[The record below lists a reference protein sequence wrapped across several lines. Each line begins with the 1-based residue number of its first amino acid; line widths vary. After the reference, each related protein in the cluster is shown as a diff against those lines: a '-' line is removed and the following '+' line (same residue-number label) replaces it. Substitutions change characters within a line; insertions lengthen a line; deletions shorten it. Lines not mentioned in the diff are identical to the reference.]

1 MGSAGCEQRAREVQ
15 SEAELK
21 QAVQQMTPAVE
32 RATRLRFRQ
41 RPVVLR
47 RTRAQVRDYVI
58 HKFDDDL
65 PPAELE
71 GAQAAYRLFG
81 LIPDSLDLRRT
92 MVDLLTEQVAGY
104 FDPDSN
110 ALYIPTDIDPS
121 QARLVISHE
130 LVHALQHQYLNL
142 DSLVELKRQNDRR
155 TAAQAILEGQAT
167 LAQILVLMPE
177 QKLESLP
184 NFWDLRTALG
194 AQQDQM
200 KVFGSAPLWL
210 RESLIFPYLGG
221 AEFVRWFDHE
231 YPGKQPYGVLMPIST
246 EQILHPARYVA
257 GDRPDALAFEPVL
270 VAHRVGR
277 GRLECQRVGPVPGH
291 VTRRVQDLLGGD
303 RHEDPI
309 GLLPGVLVVEPA
321 HEFGAAQVREDQA
334 LAQPQRCAPEHLH
347 LILLRAQGRSQ
358 VPEVG
363 QAFELL
369 LRHEDQDLRQCR
381 LPLEDRLRRRAAIV
395 LALELHQGVE
405 VQVLVLQRVH
415 QLVGDHETRLAGIDV
430 GRDIQGVR
438 VGVEVSRNLLRQE
451 IDHRAAQVERIG
463 NQTEQ
468 PVRRLR
474 ALELGGRE
482 VIVELVDD
490 VVPDLRA
497 AAAQHDGTLAKP
509 QPGGPLDGGDHL
521 QDGLLQVGLALDLPC
536 PLLASGAAH
545 RSNDR
550 HGSEPRAGH
559 ACHSIPLPT
568 ADPTTRATSCPDTI
582 IPWRSSSSRSSRS
595 SSARRSARVGG
606 RWWRLVEVG
615 EVGEGCTSTDWP
627 PLTSPDLPW
636 PPPPSIFSISVPMR
650 SSIGRMSVIRSSAAS
665 CGGRSCVRPRR
676 IMASTLRRSRISR
689 SSSGDTRAVACAW
702 AQASS
707 NTSMALSGRA
717 RSGTNRSVKTIAA
730 LSASSVLATAW

>member
-1 MGSAGCEQRAREVQ
+1 MAGVTRAWLAAVAVVGSMGSTGCEQRARDVQ

-21 QAVQQMTPAVE
+21 QAVLQMIPAVE

-47 RTRAQVRDYVI
+47 RSRAQVRDYVI

-177 QKLESLP
+177 QKIESLP

-257 GDRPDALAFEPVL
+257 GDRPDALALESSTAGTVRYEDGLGEFEI
-270 VAHRVGR
+270 
-277 GRLECQRVGPVPGH
+277 RL
-291 VTRRVQDLLGGD
+291 LLQQHLGDDSAAALAAAGWDGD
-303 RHEDPI
+303 RY
-309 GLLPGVLVVEPA
+309 
-321 HEFGAAQVREDQA
+321 
-334 LAQPQRCAPEHLH
+334 
-347 LILLRAQGRSQ
+347 
-358 VPEVG
+358 
-363 QAFELL
+363 
-369 LRHEDQDLRQCR
+369 
-381 LPLEDRLRRRAAIV
+381 
-395 LALELHQGVE
+395 
-405 VQVLVLQRVH
+405 QVLGHKGGAGAGGGGAGADALVWYTLWDDKAAAARFTHALQRAWAKRRSGGSMVRRWEIKPL
-415 QLVGDHETRLAGIDV
+415 LVSAVPVVRLVDAPKGWAGWKRV
-430 GRDIQGVR
+430 PGVR
-438 VGVEVSRNLLRQE
+438 VT
-451 IDHRAAQVERIG
+451 RAAR
-463 NQTEQ
+463 
-468 PVRRLR
+468 
-474 ALELGGRE
+474 
-482 VIVELVDD
+482 
-490 VVPDLRA
+490 
-497 AAAQHDGTLAKP
+497 
-509 QPGGPLDGGDHL
+509 
-521 QDGLLQVGLALDLPC
+521 
-536 PLLASGAAH
+536 
-545 RSNDR
+545 
-550 HGSEPRAGH
+550 
-559 ACHSIPLPT
+559 
-568 ADPTTRATSCPDTI
+568 
-582 IPWRSSSSRSSRS
+582 
-595 SSARRSARVGG
+595 
-606 RWWRLVEVG
+606 
-615 EVGEGCTSTDWP
+615 
-627 PLTSPDLPW
+627 
-636 PPPPSIFSISVPMR
+636 
-650 SSIGRMSVIRSSAAS
+650 
-665 CGGRSCVRPRR
+665 
-676 IMASTLRRSRISR
+676 
-689 SSSGDTRAVACAW
+689 
-702 AQASS
+702 
-707 NTSMALSGRA
+707 
-717 RSGTNRSVKTIAA
+717 
-730 LSASSVLATAW
+730 

>member
-1 MGSAGCEQRAREVQ
+1 MAGVTRAWLAAVAVVGSMGSTGCEQRAREVQ

-21 QAVQQMTPAVE
+21 QAVLQMIPAVE

-47 RTRAQVRDYVI
+47 RSRAQVRDYVI

-177 QKLESLP
+177 QKIESLP

-257 GDRPDALAFEPVL
+257 GDRPDALALESSTAGTVRYEDGLGEFEI
-270 VAHRVGR
+270 
-277 GRLECQRVGPVPGH
+277 RL
-291 VTRRVQDLLGGD
+291 LLQQHLGDDSAAALAAAGWDGD
-303 RHEDPI
+303 RY
-309 GLLPGVLVVEPA
+309 
-321 HEFGAAQVREDQA
+321 
-334 LAQPQRCAPEHLH
+334 
-347 LILLRAQGRSQ
+347 
-358 VPEVG
+358 
-363 QAFELL
+363 
-369 LRHEDQDLRQCR
+369 
-381 LPLEDRLRRRAAIV
+381 
-395 LALELHQGVE
+395 
-405 VQVLVLQRVH
+405 QVLGHKGGAGAGGGGAGADALVWYTLWDDKAAAARFTHALQRAWAKRRSGGSMVRRWEIKPL
-415 QLVGDHETRLAGIDV
+415 LVSAVPVVRLVDAPKGWAGWKRV
-430 GRDIQGVR
+430 PGVR
-438 VGVEVSRNLLRQE
+438 VT
-451 IDHRAAQVERIG
+451 RAAR
-463 NQTEQ
+463 
-468 PVRRLR
+468 
-474 ALELGGRE
+474 
-482 VIVELVDD
+482 
-490 VVPDLRA
+490 
-497 AAAQHDGTLAKP
+497 
-509 QPGGPLDGGDHL
+509 
-521 QDGLLQVGLALDLPC
+521 
-536 PLLASGAAH
+536 
-545 RSNDR
+545 
-550 HGSEPRAGH
+550 
-559 ACHSIPLPT
+559 
-568 ADPTTRATSCPDTI
+568 
-582 IPWRSSSSRSSRS
+582 
-595 SSARRSARVGG
+595 
-606 RWWRLVEVG
+606 
-615 EVGEGCTSTDWP
+615 
-627 PLTSPDLPW
+627 
-636 PPPPSIFSISVPMR
+636 
-650 SSIGRMSVIRSSAAS
+650 
-665 CGGRSCVRPRR
+665 
-676 IMASTLRRSRISR
+676 
-689 SSSGDTRAVACAW
+689 
-702 AQASS
+702 
-707 NTSMALSGRA
+707 
-717 RSGTNRSVKTIAA
+717 
-730 LSASSVLATAW
+730 

>member
-1 MGSAGCEQRAREVQ
+1 VAGVTRAWLAAVAVVGSMGSTGCEQRAREVQ

-21 QAVQQMTPAVE
+21 QAVLQMIPAVE

-47 RTRAQVRDYVI
+47 LSRAQVRDYVI

-177 QKLESLP
+177 QKIESLP

-257 GDRPDALAFEPVL
+257 GDRPDALALESSRADTVRYEDGLGEFEI
-270 VAHRVGR
+270 
-277 GRLECQRVGPVPGH
+277 RL
-291 VTRRVQDLLGGD
+291 LLQQHLGDDSAAALAAAGWDGD
-303 RHEDPI
+303 RY
-309 GLLPGVLVVEPA
+309 
-321 HEFGAAQVREDQA
+321 
-334 LAQPQRCAPEHLH
+334 
-347 LILLRAQGRSQ
+347 
-358 VPEVG
+358 
-363 QAFELL
+363 
-369 LRHEDQDLRQCR
+369 
-381 LPLEDRLRRRAAIV
+381 
-395 LALELHQGVE
+395 
-405 VQVLVLQRVH
+405 QVLGHKGRTGGAGAGADA
-415 QLVGDHETRLAGIDV
+415 LVWYTLW
-430 GRDIQGVR
+430 
-438 VGVEVSRNLLRQE
+438 
-451 IDHRAAQVERIG
+451 
-463 NQTEQ
+463 
-468 PVRRLR
+468 
-474 ALELGGRE
+474 
-482 VIVELVDD
+482 DD
-490 VVPDLRA
+490 KA
-497 AAAQHDGTLAKP
+497 AAARFAHALHRAWAKRRS
-509 QPGGPLDGGDHL
+509 GGSM
-521 QDGLLQVGLALDLPC
+521 VRRWEIK
-536 PLLASGAAH
+536 PLLVSAVPVVRLVDAPA
-545 RSNDR
+545 RW
-550 HGSEPRAGH
+550 AGWKRVPGVR
-559 ACHSIPLPT
+559 I
-568 ADPTTRATSCPDTI
+568 TRA
-582 IPWRSSSSRSSRS
+582 
-595 SSARRSARVGG
+595 AR
-606 RWWRLVEVG
+606 
-615 EVGEGCTSTDWP
+615 
-627 PLTSPDLPW
+627 
-636 PPPPSIFSISVPMR
+636 
-650 SSIGRMSVIRSSAAS
+650 
-665 CGGRSCVRPRR
+665 
-676 IMASTLRRSRISR
+676 
-689 SSSGDTRAVACAW
+689 
-702 AQASS
+702 
-707 NTSMALSGRA
+707 
-717 RSGTNRSVKTIAA
+717 
-730 LSASSVLATAW
+730 